1 MNAGTETPSS
11 SPTSPQADLRNPK
24 TRHTDATLT
33 EQAAATARTT
43 VDRVAE
49 KAAKAEE
56 QIREV
61 AAAGEE
67 RLREKGAEARIATER
82 AMDHVRQYAQDN
94 PLAAAGIAFAA
105 GLVLSRLLSR

>member
-1 MNAGTETPSS
+1 MKAGTETPSQ
-11 SPTSPQADLRNPK
+11 QADARNSK
-24 TRHTDATLT
+24 GRHAEARLT
-33 EQAAATARTT
+33 EQAADSAHST

-56 QIREV
+56 HLRDV
-61 AAAGEE
+61 AATSEE
-67 RLREKGAEARIATER
+67 RLREKGAEARVATER
-82 AMDHVRQYAQDN
+82 AMDHIRQYTKDN